1 MALAPARI
9 SMPTEAKKGEAIE
22 IKALV
27 RHPMETGY
35 RVDNMGQPVPR
46 NILTQLIVTF
56 NGAEIFRMQM
66 RQGIAANPFLS
77 IMLRATE
84 SGELVFTW
92 TGDEGAVIVERKT
105 LTVT

>member
-9 SMPTEAKKGEAIE
+9 SMPPEAKRGDSVE

-35 RVDNMGQPVPR
+35 RVDSVGQLVPR
-46 NILTQLIVTF
+46 NILTQLVVTF

-66 RQGIAANPFLS
+66 QQGIAANPFLL
-77 IMLRATE
+77 IMLRANE

>member
-9 SMPTEAKKGEAIE
+9 SMPSEAKKGEAVE

-35 RVDNMGQPVPR
+35 RVDSMGQMIPR
-46 NILTQLIVTF
+46 NILSQLTVTF
-56 NGAEIFRMQM
+56 NGGEIFRMQM

-77 IMLRATE
+77 IVLRATE

-92 TGDEGAVIVERKT
+92 TGDEWAMIVERKT

>member
-9 SMPTEAKKGEAIE
+9 SMPPEAKRGDAVE

-35 RVDNMGQPVPR
+35 RVDSVGQLVPR

-66 RQGIAANPFLS
+66 QQGIAANPFLS
-77 IMLRATE
+77 ILLRARE

-105 LTVT
+105 LTVI

>member
-1 MALAPARI
+1 MALAPARV
-9 SMPTEAKKGEAIE
+9 SMPAQAKKGEAVE

-35 RVDNMGQPVPR
+35 RVDDVGKPIVR
-46 NILTQLIVTF
+46 NILTQLTVTY

-66 RQGIAANPFLS
+66 HQGIAANPFLS
-77 IMLRATE
+77 IVVRANE

-92 TGDEGAVIVERKT
+92 TGDESAVIVERKM
-105 LTVT
+105 LTVI

>member
-1 MALAPARI
+1 MALAPVRI
-9 SMPTEAKKGEAIE
+9 SMPAEAKKGDSVE

-35 RVDNMGQPVPR
+35 RVDSMGQLIPR
-46 NILTQLIVTF
+46 NVLTQLVVTF

-66 RQGIAANPFLS
+66 QQGIAANPFLS
-77 IMLRATE
+77 IVLRAAE

-92 TGDEGAVIVERKT
+92 TGDEGAMIVERKT

>member
-9 SMPTEAKKGEAIE
+9 SMPSEAKKGEAIE
-22 IKALV
+22 IKTLV

-35 RVDNMGQPVPR
+35 RVDTMGQPIPR
-46 NILTQLIVTF
+46 NILTDLTVTF
-56 NGAEIFRMQM
+56 NGAEIFRMEM
-66 RQGIAANPFLS
+66 HQGIAANPFLS
-77 IMLRATE
+77 IVLRAKE

-92 TGDEGAVIVERKT
+92 TGDFGTTITERKT